1 MPIWEALANLE
12 KKGLAESVP
21 YAGTRLVTLTKDDVR
36 QIYIARTALEPVAAK
51 YACEKI
57 TDEDIQN
64 LERDSR
70 RIYSYCQG
78 RRSLMQLMCIS
89 RIVVPFSIYTKLD
102 RISAIY

>member
-1 MPIWEALANLE
+1 MPIREALANLE

-57 TDEDIQN
+57 TDCLLYTSAKEHI
-64 LERDSR
+64 LEV
-70 RIYSYCQG
+70 YKPEAAA
-78 RRSLMQLMCIS
+78 M
-89 RIVVPFSIYTKLD
+89 
-102 RISAIY
+102 